1 MSKLFDFTGDNAVWR
16 GGSVYTNPK
25 ESSLFLPRGHE
36 VDAYFPPCKRS
47 RVSGP
52 FVFSEERFEQKQ
64 TSIEVLPD
72 ECLFE
77 IFRRLPGGQEKSACA
92 CVSKRW
98 LMLLSCIRSDETCV
112 KKIKVAPKPQETC
125 SIKLTGSSK
134 DDNKKGAVADTTR
147 CDDEVEDLDII
158 DEGHLSRCLE
168 GKKATDIRLAAIAVG
183 SGPRGGLGKL
193 VIRGSNSTRG
203 VTNTGLKAVARGCP
217 SLRVLSLWNLSIIG
231 DDGLIEIANE
241 CHLLEKVDLYQCPAI
256 TDKALLAIAKNCPG
270 LTSLTLESCPS
281 IGNESLQAIGH
292 CCPNLK
298 SITIKNCAR
307 IGDQG
312 IANLFSSAGNQL
324 TKARLEAL
332 SVSDVSLAVIGR
344 YGSALTDLTLVSL
357 QNVKER
363 GFWVMGSCKGL
374 VNLQSFSVTACQGVT
389 DAGLE
394 AVGKGSPNLKRVCL
408 RKCAFVSDNG
418 LVSFAKAAA
427 SVESIQLDECHRITQ
442 AGLFGI
448 LVYCGQKL
456 KALALANCFGIKDLL
471 FGFHF
476 ISPCHSLRS
485 FSVHNCP
492 GFGDAT
498 LSMLARL
505 CPNLSQISL
514 NALEG
519 VTDVGLLPLV
529 ESSDAGLVK
538 VNLSGCVNLTD
549 KVVSMIAKLHGDTL
563 EMLNLDGCQNIT
575 DASLYA
581 VAEHCF
587 LLSELDVS
595 KSGITDLGIA
605 ALAEGVQVSL
615 QILSLSCCPLLTD
628 RSLPAFEALGESL
641 MGLNIQKCS
650 GISYGIIDVL
660 MQRLWRCDILS

>member
-1 MSKLFDFTGDNAVWR
+1 MSKVFDFTDDNAFCY
-16 GGSVYTNPK
+16 GG
-25 ESSLFLPRGHE
+25 SSLFLPLVRE
-36 VDAYFPPCKRS
+36 VDVYFPPCKRS
-47 RVSGP
+47 RVRGP
-52 FVFSEERFEQKQ
+52 FVVSEERFEQKQ

-98 LMLLSCIRSDETCV
+98 LMLLGSIRSDETCV
-112 KKIKVAPKPQETC
+112 QKIKVAPKPKRAS
-125 SIKLTGSSK
+125 SIKTIESSK
-134 DDNKKGAVADTTR
+134 DGNKKGTVADAIK
-147 CDDEVEDLDII
+147 CDGEVEDLDIV
-158 DEGHLSRCLE
+158 DDGHLSRCLE
-168 GKKATDIRLAAIAVG
+168 GKKATDVRLAAIAVG
-183 SGPRGGLGKL
+183 SGARGGLGKL

-203 VTNTGLKAVARGCP
+203 VTNTGLRAVAHGCP
-217 SLRVLSLWNLSIIG
+217 SLRVLSLWNLSTINDG
-231 DDGLIEIANE
+231 GLIEIANE
-241 CHLLEKVDLYQCPAI
+241 CHLLEKLDLYQCPAV

-270 LTSLTLESCPS
+270 LTSLTIESCPS
-281 IGNESLQAIGH
+281 IGNESLQAIGRY
-292 CCPNLK
+292 CPNLK

-307 IGDQG
+307 VGDQG

-324 TKARLEAL
+324 TKVRLEAL
-332 SVSDVSLAVIGR
+332 CVSDISLAVIGR
-344 YGSALTDLTLVSL
+344 YGNALSDLTLVSL

-363 GFWVMGSCKGL
+363 GFWVMGNCKGL

-471 FGFHF
+471 FGFQF

-505 CPNLSQISL
+505 CPNLSQINLSSL
-514 NALEG
+514 G
-519 VTDVGLLPLV
+519 VTDAGLLPLV

-549 KVVSMIAKLHGDTL
+549 KAISTIAKLHGGTL
-563 EMLNLDGCQNIT
+563 ELLNLDGCRNIT
-575 DASLYA
+575 DASLCA
-581 VAEHCF
+581 IGENCF
-587 LLSELDVS
+587 ILNELDVS
-595 KSGITDLGIA
+595 KSRITDFGIA
-605 ALAEGVQVSL
+605 ALAEGVRLSL
-615 QILSLSCCPLLTD
+615 QILSVSCCPLLTN
-628 RSLPAFEALGESL
+628 RSLPAFEHLGESL

-650 GISYGIIDVL
+650 GISYGIIDML
-660 MQRLWRCDILS
+660 LERLWRCDILT

>member
-1 MSKLFDFTGDNAVWR
+1 MSKLFDFTGDNAFFHGV
-16 GGSVYTNPK
+16 SMYKNPK

-52 FVFSEERFEQKQ
+52 FVFSEERFEKKQ
-64 TSIEVLPD
+64 TSIDVLPD

-77 IFRRLPGGQEKSACA
+77 IFRRLPGGQEKCACA
-92 CVSKRW
+92 CVSKHW
-98 LMLLSCIRSDETCV
+98 LMLLSSIRSDETCV
-112 KKIKVAPKPQETC
+112 QKIKVAPKPQETC
-125 SIKLTGSSK
+125 SIKPTESSK
-134 DDNKKGAVADTTR
+134 DDNKKGAVANTTR
-147 CDDEVEDLDII
+147 CDDEFEDLDII

-203 VTNTGLKAVARGCP
+203 LTNAGLKAVAHGCP
-217 SLRVLSLWNLSIIG
+217 SLRVLSLWNLSTIS
-231 DDGLIEIANE
+231 DDGLTEIAND
-241 CHLLEKVDLYQCPAI
+241 CHLLEKLDLYQCPAI

-270 LTSLTLESCPS
+270 LISLTIESCPS

-292 CCPNLK
+292 CCANLK

-324 TKARLEAL
+324 IKVRLEAL

-344 YGSALTDLTLVSL
+344 YGNALTDLTLVSL

-374 VNLQSFSVTACQGVT
+374 VNLQVFSVTACQGVT

-394 AVGKGSPNLKRVCL
+394 ALGKGSPNLKRVCL
-408 RKCAFVSDNG
+408 RKCSFVSDNG

-442 AGLFGI
+442 AGLFGV

-519 VTDVGLLPLV
+519 VSDVGLLPLV

-549 KVVSMIAKLHGDTL
+549 KAVSTIAKLHGDTL
-563 EMLNLDGCQNIT
+563 EMLNLDGCKNIT
-575 DASLYA
+575 DASLCA

-595 KSGITDLGIA
+595 KSGITDFGIA

-615 QILSLSCCPLLTD
+615 QILSLSRCPLLTD

-650 GISYGIIDVL
+650 GISHGIIDML
-660 MQRLWRCDILS
+660 MERLWRCDILS

>member
-1 MSKLFDFTGDNAVWR
+1 MISGDNAFCH
-16 GGSVYTNPK
+16 GGSIYKNPK
-25 ESSLFLPRGHE
+25 EPSLFLPLGHDLD
-36 VDAYFPPCKRS
+36 VYFPPCKRS
-47 RVSGP
+47 RVRGP
-52 FVFSEERFEQKQ
+52 FVVSEERFEQKR
-64 TSIEVLPD
+64 TSIEILPD

-98 LMLLSCIRSDETCV
+98 LMLLGSIRSDETCV
-112 KKIKVAPKPQETC
+112 QKIKVAPKPKRTS
-125 SIKLTGSSK
+125 SIKTIESSK
-134 DDNKKGAVADTTR
+134 DGNKKGAVAADAMK
-147 CDDEVEDLDII
+147 CDGEVEDLDMV

-168 GKKATDIRLAAIAVG
+168 GKKATDVRLAAIAVG
-183 SGPRGGLGKL
+183 SGARGGLGKL
-193 VIRGSNSTRG
+193 VIRGSNSTGG
-203 VTNTGLKAVARGCP
+203 VTDTGLKAVAHGCP
-217 SLRVLSLWNLSIIG
+217 SLRVLSLWNLSTIG
-231 DDGLIEIANE
+231 DGGLIEIANE
-241 CHLLEKVDLYQCPAI
+241 CHLLEKLDLYQCPAI
-256 TDKALLAIAKNCPG
+256 TDKALMAIAKSCPG
-270 LTSLTLESCPS
+270 LASLTIESCPS
-281 IGNESLQAIGH
+281 IGNESLQAIGR

-298 SITIKNCAR
+298 SITIKNCTR

-312 IANLFSSAGNQL
+312 IATLFSSAGNQL
-324 TKARLEAL
+324 TKVRLEAL
-332 SVSDVSLAVIGR
+332 SVSDISLAVIGR
-344 YGSALTDLTLVSL
+344 YGNALTDLTLVSL

-363 GFWVMGSCKGL
+363 GFWVMGNCKGL

-471 FGFHF
+471 FGFQF
-476 ISPCHSLRS
+476 ISPCRSLRS
-485 FSVHNCP
+485 LSVHNCP

-505 CPNLSQISL
+505 CPNLSQINLSS
-514 NALEG
+514 LEG
-519 VTDVGLLPLV
+519 VTDAGLLPLV

-538 VNLSGCVNLTD
+538 VNLSGCVNLSD
-549 KVVSMIAKLHGDTL
+549 KAVSAIAKLHGGTL
-563 EMLNLDGCQNIT
+563 ELLNLDGCRNIT

-581 VAEHCF
+581 IGEHCF

-595 KSGITDLGIA
+595 KSKITDFGIA
-605 ALAEGVQVSL
+605 ALAEGLQLTL
-615 QILSLSCCPLLTD
+615 QILSVSCCPLLTD
-628 RSLPAFEALGESL
+628 KSLPAFEQLGDSL

-660 MQRLWRCDILS
+660 MERLWRCDILT